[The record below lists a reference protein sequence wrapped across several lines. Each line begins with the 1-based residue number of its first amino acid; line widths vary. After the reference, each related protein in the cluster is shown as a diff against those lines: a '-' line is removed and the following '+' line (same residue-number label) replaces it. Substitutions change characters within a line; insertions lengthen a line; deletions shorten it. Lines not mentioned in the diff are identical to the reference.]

1 VVGRSS
7 KPRICNNIIR
17 AGILQSVASD
27 DIVGTP
33 KTIITHLGNELALRH
48 AFQRAQEQR
57 EAAGRST
64 PISSGYRSRLSA
76 IAVKPV
82 MIEEMKIRLVKLS
95 AMTTMISSRA
105 HLLLLRRVLNQLV
118 KNAANA
124 QLPPAGRILAA
135 GSGSIALG
143 APVGDFCPW
152 FFGRFFPAFGK
163 VLPPGLFSRC

>member
-1 VVGRSS
+1 MYAKYRWFQEPVSNDPDLSARESLANLDTLDAAIEDLLRRLHC
-7 KPRICNNIIR
+7 PRGNSIIR

-27 DIVGTP
+27 GIVGTP

-48 AFQRAQEQR
+48 AFQRALEQR

-95 AMTTMISSRA
+95 AMTTMTSSRA
-105 HLLLLRRVLNQLV
+105 HLLLLRSVLNARKKAVV
-118 KNAANA
+118 K
-124 QLPPAGRILAA
+124 LFM
-135 GSGSIALG
+135 SHSCS
-143 APVGDFCPW
+143 PV
-152 FFGRFFPAFGK
+152 
-163 VLPPGLFSRC
+163 VNT